1 MFTVAPDR
9 KTVLVHLAEPAASG
23 TAVNIDD
30 KIVSTA
36 PDTLVLALDYTNTPA
51 DMKCRCCR

>member
-1 MFTVAPDR
+1 MFTAAPDR
-9 KTVLVHLAEPAASG
+9 KTVLVHLAKPAANG

-36 PDTLVLALDYTNTPA
+36 PGTLVLALDYTNTPA
-51 DMKCRCCR
+51 DMNRRCCR